1 MVIELSEWSV
11 RISRS
16 LAGEYA
22 VTYHQMFV
30 CPPKVKEKKKKKHK
44 LLHTLENIILAL
56 LI

>member
-30 CPPKVKEKKKKKHK
+30 CPPKVKEKKKKKTTNYYTHWK
-44 LLHTLENIILAL
+44 ISY
-56 LI
+56 